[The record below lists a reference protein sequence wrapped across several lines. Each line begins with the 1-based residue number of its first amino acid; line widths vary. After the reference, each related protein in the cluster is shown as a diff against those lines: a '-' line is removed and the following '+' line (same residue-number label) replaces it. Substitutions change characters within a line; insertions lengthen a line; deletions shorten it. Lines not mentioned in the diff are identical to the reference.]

1 MMHSDI
7 NFRIVVL
14 TLLIAH
20 SCRFN
25 DNNAVRDVNCRP
37 ATDDVTK
44 LEKLLVVL

>member
-1 MMHSDI
+1 MMHSAM

-25 DNNAVRDVNCRP
+25 YNNAVRDVTCRP

>member
-1 MMHSDI
+1 MRSAM

-14 TLLIAH
+14 ALLIAH

-25 DNNAVRDVNCRP
+25 GNDAVRDVNCRL

>member
-1 MMHSDI
+1 MHPAM
-7 NFRIVVL
+7 NCRIVVL
-14 TLLIAH
+14 TMLIAH

-25 DNNAVRDVNCRP
+25 DNDAVRDVNYRP

>member
-1 MMHSDI
+1 MHPAM

-25 DNNAVRDVNCRP
+25 DNDAVRDVNYRP